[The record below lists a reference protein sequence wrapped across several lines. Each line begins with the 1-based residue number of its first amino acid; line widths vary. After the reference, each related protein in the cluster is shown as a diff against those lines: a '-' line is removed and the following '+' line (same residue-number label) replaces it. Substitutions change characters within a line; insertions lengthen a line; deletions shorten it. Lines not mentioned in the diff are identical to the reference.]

1 MLTTE
6 QVTQTLEQAI
16 TRYEQLNSELADV
29 DGKIR
34 ERDAL
39 RNQIDW
45 LQAFPGLGEVAST
58 EVADE
63 ATQPPQTTTQVV
75 EQTAAGESDA
85 PAAEPEP
92 IEVPDTS
99 EGLRKMKLPELKAL
113 AKQEG
118 IEVSGNKSDI
128 VDTLIDGLF
137 DAAQEDEGWP
147 EAGDGPGDAAIPDGF
162 TSTEEAAPAPQAAPE
177 PAPAPQAKPSPFT
190 F

>member
-16 TRYEQLNSELADV
+16 TRYEQLNSELANV
-29 DGKIR
+29 DDKIR

-45 LQAFPGLGEVAST
+45 LQAFPGLGQTAQSPQAVA
-58 EVADE
+58 
-63 ATQPPQTTTQVV
+63 QVV
-75 EQTAAGESDA
+75 EQAAEVTDETAADEDDA

-92 IEVPDTS
+92 IEVPETT
-99 EGLRKMKLPELKAL
+99 EGLRKLKLPELKAI

-128 VDTLIDGLF
+128 VDTLIDSLF
-137 DAAQEDEGWP
+137 DAAQEDEGEP
-147 EAGDGPGDAAIPDGF
+147 EVEDSPGDAAIPDGF

-177 PAPAPQAKPSPFT
+177 PAPTPQAKPSPFT

>member
-29 DGKIR
+29 DSKIR
-34 ERDAL
+34 ERDGL

-45 LQAFPGLGEVAST
+45 LQAFPGLGQAHQAKP
-58 EVADE
+58 VADE
-63 ATQPPQTTTQVV
+63 TTQSPQATTQVV
-75 EQTAAGESDA
+75 EQTAEVADDA

-92 IEVPDTS
+92 IEIPETS
-99 EGLRKMKLPELKAL
+99 EGLRKLKLPELKAI

-128 VDTLIDGLF
+128 VDMLIDGLF
-137 DAAQEDEGWP
+137 DAGEP
-147 EAGDGPGDAAIPDGF
+147 EVEDGPGDYDAAIPDGF
-162 TSTEEAAPAPQAAPE
+162 TSTEEAAPAPEPAPE